1 MNDLDLTSIFWSLL
15 KDEGNATAP
24 NVISPPN
31 LTVDSSI
38 SLNHSN
44 VKILEEEV
52 GLFTSQYKEFTS
64 QNK

>member
-1 MNDLDLTSIFWSLL
+1 MNDLDLTPIFWNLL
-15 KDEGNATAP
+15 KDEGNATVP
-24 NVISPPN
+24 DRISPPN

-52 GLFTSQYKEFTS
+52 GLFTLQYKEFIS

>member
-44 VKILEEEV
+44 VQILEEEV
-52 GLFTSQYKEFTS
+52 GLFTSHYKDFTS
-64 QNK
+64 QDK

>member
-1 MNDLDLTSIFWSLL
+1 MNDLDLTPIFWSLL
-15 KDEGNATAP
+15 KDEGNATVP
-24 NVISPPN
+24 DRISPPN

-52 GLFTSQYKEFTS
+52 GLFTLQYKEFIS

>member
-15 KDEGNATAP
+15 KDEGNATVP
-24 NVISPPN
+24 DPISPPN
-31 LTVDSSI
+31 LTVDSSM

-52 GLFTSQYKEFTS
+52 GLFTLQYKEFTS